1 MNRRKFLA
9 GFGSLAAASATAMGT
24 GAFTSVDAERTV
36 NVAVASDENAL
47 LGLDTLD
54 SSNSDEFVNLNG
66 GTLGIDISETTA
78 GGAGVNMN
86 ARTAFDDMFQITNQ
100 GTQRAVVYIVY
111 DPEDAQSGFMPDV
124 GSDRL
129 DPNATN
135 PTPELGL
142 EFYEQIRDSTPINY
156 PEGQNKI
163 NRSVILNPG
172 DSLPMGVAID
182 TRDFDANPDEPLFD
196 GSVTVTTLGLE

>member
-9 GFGSLAAASATAMGT
+9 GIGSLAAASATAMGT
-24 GAFTSVDAERTV
+24 GAFTSVDAERSV
-36 NVAVASDENAL
+36 SVAVASDENAF

-54 SSNSDEFVNLNG
+54 SSNSDEFVSLDG

-78 GGAGVNMN
+78 GGTGVNMN

-100 GTQRAVVYIVY
+100 GTQQAAVYIVY
-111 DPEDAQSGFMPDV
+111 DPDDGQPGFMPDV

-129 DPNATN
+129 DPNASD

-142 EFYEQIRDSTPINY
+142 EFYEQDDDPIPINH
-156 PEGQNKI
+156 PEGRNTI
-163 NRSVILNPG
+163 NRSVILEPG
-172 DSLPMGVAID
+172 DSQPMGVAID
-182 TRDFDANPDEPLFD
+182 TRGLDADPDEPLFD
-196 GSVTVTTLGLE
+196 GSVTVTTLGIE

>member
-24 GAFTSVDAERTV
+24 GAFTSVNAERTV
-36 NVAVASDENAL
+36 NVAVASDENAF

-54 SSNSDEFVNLNG
+54 SSNSDEFVSLNG

-100 GTQRAVVYIVY
+100 GTQRAAVYISY

-129 DPNATN
+129 DPNASN

-142 EFYEQIRDSTPINY
+142 EFYEQDDNPMPINH
-156 PEGQNKI
+156 PEGRNRI
-163 NRSVILNPG
+163 NRSVILAPG
-172 DSLPMGVAID
+172 DSQPMGMAID
-182 TRDFDANPDEPLFD
+182 TRDFDANPDEPLFN
-196 GSVTVTTLGLE
+196 GSVTVTTLGVE